1 MPQKHAVFVDTA
13 VMLDMQSPGYSVR
26 HGKNVFTY
34 ACKSTAKKNGTTK
47 YWGDILDI
55 KNHRNQ
61 RADISAMKNLILLP
75 ML

>member
-1 MPQKHAVFVDTA
+1 MLFLLTQRSCWTCRARTALFGMVKMFLLMPAKVLQ
-13 VMLDMQSPGYSVR
+13 
-26 HGKNVFTY
+26 
-34 ACKSTAKKNGTTK
+34 KKNGTTK

>member
-1 MPQKHAVFVDTA
+1 MLFLLTQRSCWTCRAWTA
-13 VMLDMQSPGYSVR
+13 LFGMVKMFYLCLQ
-26 HGKNVFTY
+26 
-34 ACKSTAKKNGTTK
+34 KNGTTK

>member
-1 MPQKHAVFVDTA
+1 MKLCLQK
-13 VMLDMQSPGYSVR
+13 Y
-26 HGKNVFTY
+26 
-34 ACKSTAKKNGTTK
+34 CKKNGTTK

-55 KNHRNQ
+55 KNHHNQ